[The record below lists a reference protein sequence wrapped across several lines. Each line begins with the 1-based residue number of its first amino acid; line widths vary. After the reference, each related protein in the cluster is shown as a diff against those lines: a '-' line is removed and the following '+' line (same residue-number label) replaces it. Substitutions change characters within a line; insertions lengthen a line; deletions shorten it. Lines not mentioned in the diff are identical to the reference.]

1 MPPSPKTLR
10 KRIKA
15 RLYLDAVLPAFEDFM
30 AQNEAAKEALGDR
43 CFSLS
48 FQTSSGLRS
57 YLHFA
62 HRACSVTKTSAKKS
76 DIVLHFLTE
85 EQLNNEFEKSGFRLP
100 IPLRGAS
107 RLADIK
113 TFKALCTLFE
123 ASLRPSKE
131 ALQNPDFHDAHVALQ
146 LGIALRAA
154 VILAEHEPR
163 SKRILREN
171 SEGLAHFSIGA
182 EGYGVWMEW
191 ADRSLRTGKG
201 TPEREP
207 DVSVTFKNAKTA
219 LLAIGNQIDVLAAI
233 GTQDIRVEGLA
244 PLADAL
250 GYIFER
256 IPLYISP

>member
-1 MPPSPKTLR
+1 MSTSLSALQ

-15 RLYLDAVLPAFEDFM
+15 RLYLDAVLPAFEDLIVN
-30 AQNEAAKEALGDR
+30 NEIAKETLGER
-43 CFSLS
+43 SFTLS

-57 YLHFA
+57 YLHFSNQS
-62 HRACSVTKTSAKKS
+62 CSVTKTRSKGS
-76 DIVLHFLTE
+76 DIILHFLTE

-107 RLADIK
+107 RLTDIR
-113 TFKALCTLFE
+113 TFKKLSSLFE
-123 ASLRPSKE
+123 GSLRPSEEELKR
-131 ALQNPDFHDAHVALQ
+131 PDFYSSHVSLQ

-154 VILAEHEPR
+154 VTLTQHEPR
-163 SKRILREN
+163 AKRILSGI

-182 EGYGVWMEW
+182 EGYGAWIEW
-191 ADRSLRTGKG
+191 NGGRLKSGKG
-201 TPEREP
+201 KPEREP
-207 DVSVTFKNAKTA
+207 DVSVTFKDAKTA
-219 LLAIGNQIDVLAAI
+219 LQAIGNRIDVLAAV
-233 GTQDIRVEGLA
+233 GLQDITIEGYA